1 VTQPSSRPTQQPASS
16 QPASPEPGDPGPQP
30 GDPRP
35 QHGQQEPQ
43 PGAPGAQPGD
53 PRGQQGQQPGTP
65 GPQRDKQREPQR
77 ESRPKPQPG
86 KPRGQQGPQPGK
98 PQNQRNQRGKLGNPS
113 PNQTGGGR
121 QGGKDAQGGSK
132 RPETVVYML
141 WLWLGVVVGETVH
154 QILNVVLTLL
164 NHDVL
169 MAQAKQMVES
179 ASVGEDGEEVSD
191 SFIEMAAYGSVAL
204 SAAIA
209 IGVLVLLLF
218 LLKSLAEPSKRAGTS
233 RRIWFAFSI
242 YFGFRI
248 LLTFMVTPAGA
259 DVPDWLFAADGMVQ
273 ILVGVAAVLGLI
285 FSIKPDTLDYTG
297 ELEQM
302 RELEKELEQARRDKE
317 REKREKQE
325 AKEKDAKQKDS
336 KDKVGRNQSP
346 RNSASQNRGDD
357 DRVNR

>member
-1 VTQPSSRPTQQPASS
+1 MTQPSSRPSPP
-16 QPASPEPGDPGPQP
+16 PASPRPEPPQP
-30 GDPRP
+30 GSPQAGDP
-35 QHGQQEPQ
+35 HGQQEPQ
-43 PGAPGAQPGD
+43 PSDPQAGD
-53 PRGQQGQQPGTP
+53 PRGQQ

-77 ESRPKPQPG
+77 ESRPEPGPGSPQGGAPHG
-86 KPRGQQGPQPGK
+86 PRGQ
-98 PQNQRNQRGKLGNPS
+98 RGKGS
-113 PNQTGGGR
+113 
-121 QGGKDAQGGSK
+121 QGGSK

-179 ASVGEDGEEVSD
+179 ASGGEDGEEVSD

-209 IGVLVLLLF
+209 VGVLVLLLF
-218 LLKSLAEPSKRAGTS
+218 LLKSLAGPSKRAGTS

-248 LLTFMVTPAGA
+248 VLTFMVTPAGA

-325 AKEKDAKQKDS
+325 AKEKDAKEKDTKQKDP
-336 KDKVGRNQSP
+336 KDKGGRNQPS
-346 RNSASQNRGDD
+346 RNYGAQNRGDD
-357 DRVNR
+357 HKDNR

>member
-1 VTQPSSRPTQQPASS
+1 MTQPSSRPTPH
-16 QPASPEPGDPGPQP
+16 PESPQP
-30 GDPRP
+30 GSSQAESP
-35 QHGQQEPQ
+35 QAG
-43 PGAPGAQPGD
+43 
-53 PRGQQGQQPGTP
+53 RP

-86 KPRGQQGPQPGK
+86 KLRGQQEPQSGK
-98 PQNQRNQRGKLGNPS
+98 PQNQRNQRGQHGKPS

-121 QGGKDAQGGSK
+121 QGGKDAKGGSK

>member
-1 VTQPSSRPTQQPASS
+1 MTQPSPRP
-16 QPASPEPGDPGPQP
+16 SPRPESPQP
-30 GDPRP
+30 ESP
-35 QHGQQEPQ
+35 QAGN
-43 PGAPGAQPGD
+43 
-53 PRGQQGQQPGTP
+53 P

-77 ESRPKPQPG
+77 ESRPKLQPRSPQPG
-86 KPRGQQGPQPGK
+86 DPRDP
-98 PQNQRNQRGKLGNPS
+98 RDQRGKGS
-113 PNQTGGGR
+113 
-121 QGGKDAQGGSK
+121 QGGSK

-141 WLWLGVVVGETVH
+141 WLWLGVVAGETVH

-179 ASVGEDGEEVSD
+179 TSGGEDGEEVSD
-191 SFIEMAAYGSVAL
+191 SLIEMAAYGSVAL

-218 LLKSLAEPSKRAGTS
+218 LLKSLAGPSKRAGTS

-248 LLTFMVTPAGA
+248 LLTFMVTPTGA

-297 ELEQM
+297 ELAQM

-325 AKEKDAKQKDS
+325 AKEKGAKDRGKETSSQ
-336 KDKVGRNQSP
+336 QSL
-346 RNSASQNRGDD
+346 GDD
-357 DRVNR
+357 HKDNR

>member
-1 VTQPSSRPTQQPASS
+1 MTQPSSRPTPPPESPSAS
-16 QPASPEPGDPGPQP
+16 QPGSSGPQP
-30 GDPRP
+30 GN
-35 QHGQQEPQ
+35 
-43 PGAPGAQPGD
+43 PGAQP
-53 PRGQQGQQPGTP
+53 
-65 GPQRDKQREPQR
+65 
-77 ESRPKPQPG
+77 S
-86 KPRGQQGPQPGK
+86 
-98 PQNQRNQRGKLGNPS
+98 NQRG
-113 PNQTGGGR
+113 
-121 QGGKDAQGGSK
+121 GGKDSSK

-141 WLWLGVVVGETVH
+141 WLWLGVVAGETVH

-179 ASVGEDGEEVSD
+179 ASGGEDGEEVSD

>member
-1 VTQPSSRPTQQPASS
+1 MTQPSSRP
-16 QPASPEPGDPGPQP
+16 SPHPESPQP
-30 GDPRP
+30 GSSQAGSP
-35 QHGQQEPQ
+35 QAG
-43 PGAPGAQPGD
+43 
-53 PRGQQGQQPGTP
+53 RP

-77 ESRPKPQPG
+77 DSRPKPQPG
-86 KPRGQQGPQPGK
+86 SPQGGAPHGPRGQ
-98 PQNQRNQRGKLGNPS
+98 RGKGS
-113 PNQTGGGR
+113 
-121 QGGKDAQGGSK
+121 QGGSK

-141 WLWLGVVVGETVH
+141 WLWLGVVAGETVH

-325 AKEKDAKQKDS
+325 AKEKDAKEKDAKQKDS

>member
-1 VTQPSSRPTQQPASS
+1 MTQPSSRPS
-16 QPASPEPGDPGPQP
+16 
-30 GDPRP
+30 PRP
-35 QHGQQEPQ
+35 ESPQ
-43 PGAPGAQPGD
+43 AGN
-53 PRGQQGQQPGTP
+53 PGT
-65 GPQRDKQREPQR
+65 QRDKQREPQR
-77 ESRPKPQPG
+77 ESRPKLQPGSPQPG
-86 KPRGQQGPQPGK
+86 DPRD
-98 PQNQRNQRGKLGNPS
+98 QRGKGS
-113 PNQTGGGR
+113 
-121 QGGKDAQGGSK
+121 QGGSK

-141 WLWLGVVVGETVH
+141 WLWLGVVAGETVH
-154 QILNVVLTLL
+154 QILNVVLPLL

-179 ASVGEDGEEVSD
+179 TSGGEDGEEVSD
-191 SFIEMAAYGSVAL
+191 SLIEMAAYGSVAL

-218 LLKSLAEPSKRAGTS
+218 LLKSLAGPSKRAGTS

-248 LLTFMVTPAGA
+248 LLTFMVTPTGA

-297 ELEQM
+297 ELAQM
-302 RELEKELEQARRDKE
+302 REMEKELEQARRGKE

-325 AKEKDAKQKDS
+325 AKEKGAKERGKETSSQ
-336 KDKVGRNQSP
+336 QSL
-346 RNSASQNRGDD
+346 GDD
-357 DRVNR
+357 HKDNR

>member
-1 VTQPSSRPTQQPASS
+1 MTQPSSRPTPR
-16 QPASPEPGDPGPQP
+16 PESPQP
-30 GDPRP
+30 ESP
-35 QHGQQEPQ
+35 QAGN
-43 PGAPGAQPGD
+43 
-53 PRGQQGQQPGTP
+53 P

-77 ESRPKPQPG
+77 ESRPKLQSESPQPG
-86 KPRGQQGPQPGK
+86 DPRD
-98 PQNQRNQRGKLGNPS
+98 QRGK
-113 PNQTGGGR
+113 
-121 QGGKDAQGGSK
+121 DAKGGSK

-179 ASVGEDGEEVSD
+179 ASGGEDGEEVSD

>member
-1 VTQPSSRPTQQPASS
+1 MTQPSPRP
-16 QPASPEPGDPGPQP
+16 SPRPESPQP
-30 GDPRP
+30 ESP
-35 QHGQQEPQ
+35 QAGN
-43 PGAPGAQPGD
+43 
-53 PRGQQGQQPGTP
+53 P

-77 ESRPKPQPG
+77 ESRPKLQPGSPQPG
-86 KPRGQQGPQPGK
+86 DPRD
-98 PQNQRNQRGKLGNPS
+98 QRGKGS
-113 PNQTGGGR
+113 
-121 QGGKDAQGGSK
+121 QGGSK

-141 WLWLGVVVGETVH
+141 WLWLGVVAGETVH

-179 ASVGEDGEEVSD
+179 TSGGEDGEEVSD
-191 SFIEMAAYGSVAL
+191 SLIEMAAYGSVAL

-218 LLKSLAEPSKRAGTS
+218 LLKSLAGPSKRAGTS

-248 LLTFMVTPAGA
+248 LLTFMVTPTGA

-297 ELEQM
+297 ELAQM

-325 AKEKDAKQKDS
+325 AKEKGAKDRGKETSSQ
-336 KDKVGRNQSP
+336 QSL
-346 RNSASQNRGDD
+346 GDD
-357 DRVNR
+357 HKDNR

>member
-1 VTQPSSRPTQQPASS
+1 MTQPSPRP
-16 QPASPEPGDPGPQP
+16 SPRPESPQP
-30 GDPRP
+30 ESP
-35 QHGQQEPQ
+35 QAGN
-43 PGAPGAQPGD
+43 
-53 PRGQQGQQPGTP
+53 P

-77 ESRPKPQPG
+77 ESRPKLQPRSPQPG
-86 KPRGQQGPQPGK
+86 DPRD
-98 PQNQRNQRGKLGNPS
+98 QRGKGS
-113 PNQTGGGR
+113 
-121 QGGKDAQGGSK
+121 QGGSK

-141 WLWLGVVVGETVH
+141 WLWLGVVAGETVH

-179 ASVGEDGEEVSD
+179 TSGGEDGEEVSD
-191 SFIEMAAYGSVAL
+191 SLIEMAAYGSVAL

-218 LLKSLAEPSKRAGTS
+218 LLKSLAGPSKRAGTS

-248 LLTFMVTPAGA
+248 LLTFMVTPTGA

-285 FSIKPDTLDYTG
+285 FSIKPETLDYTG

-325 AKEKDAKQKDS
+325 AKEKGAKDRGKKTSSQ
-336 KDKVGRNQSP
+336 QSL
-346 RNSASQNRGDD
+346 GDD
-357 DRVNR
+357 HKDNR

>member
-1 VTQPSSRPTQQPASS
+1 MTQPSSRP
-16 QPASPEPGDPGPQP
+16 SPRPESPQP
-30 GDPRP
+30 ESP
-35 QHGQQEPQ
+35 QAGN
-43 PGAPGAQPGD
+43 
-53 PRGQQGQQPGTP
+53 P

-77 ESRPKPQPG
+77 ESRPKLQPGSPQPG
-86 KPRGQQGPQPGK
+86 DPRDP
-98 PQNQRNQRGKLGNPS
+98 RDQRGKGS
-113 PNQTGGGR
+113 
-121 QGGKDAQGGSK
+121 QGGSK

-141 WLWLGVVVGETVH
+141 WLWLGVVAGETVH

-179 ASVGEDGEEVSD
+179 TSGGEDGEEVSD
-191 SFIEMAAYGSVAL
+191 SLIEMAAYGSVAL

-218 LLKSLAEPSKRAGTS
+218 LLKSLAGPSKRAGTS

-248 LLTFMVTPAGA
+248 LLTFMVTPTGA

-297 ELEQM
+297 ELAQM

-325 AKEKDAKQKDS
+325 AKEKGAKDRGKETSSQ
-336 KDKVGRNQSP
+336 QSL
-346 RNSASQNRGDD
+346 GDD
-357 DRVNR
+357 HKDNR

>member
-1 VTQPSSRPTQQPASS
+1 MTQPSSRPTPP
-16 QPASPEPGDPGPQP
+16 PASPRPEPPQP
-30 GDPRP
+30 GSPQAGDPN
-35 QHGQQEPQ
+35 GQQEPQ
-43 PGAPGAQPGD
+43 LGDSQAGD
-53 PRGQQGQQPGTP
+53 PRGQQ

-77 ESRPKPQPG
+77 DSRPKPQPG
-86 KPRGQQGPQPGK
+86 SPQGGAPHGPRGQ
-98 PQNQRNQRGKLGNPS
+98 R
-113 PNQTGGGR
+113 
-121 QGGKDAQGGSK
+121 GKDAKGGSK

-141 WLWLGVVVGETVH
+141 WLWLGVVVGETIH

-179 ASVGEDGEEVSD
+179 ASGGEDGEEVSD

-325 AKEKDAKQKDS
+325 AKEKGVKEKDAKQKDP
-336 KDKVGRNQSP
+336 KGKGGRNQSP

>member
-1 VTQPSSRPTQQPASS
+1 
-16 QPASPEPGDPGPQP
+16 
-30 GDPRP
+30 
-35 QHGQQEPQ
+35 
-43 PGAPGAQPGD
+43 
-53 PRGQQGQQPGTP
+53 
-65 GPQRDKQREPQR
+65 
-77 ESRPKPQPG
+77 
-86 KPRGQQGPQPGK
+86 
-98 PQNQRNQRGKLGNPS
+98 
-113 PNQTGGGR
+113 
-121 QGGKDAQGGSK
+121 
-132 RPETVVYML
+132 ML
-141 WLWLGVVVGETVH
+141 WLWLGVVAGETVH

-179 ASVGEDGEEVSD
+179 TSGGEDGEEVSD
-191 SFIEMAAYGSVAL
+191 SLIEMAAYGSVAL

-218 LLKSLAEPSKRAGTS
+218 LLKSLAGPSKRAGTS
-233 RRIWFAFSI
+233 RRIWFAFSS

-248 LLTFMVTPAGA
+248 LLTFMVTPTGA

-297 ELEQM
+297 ELAQM

-325 AKEKDAKQKDS
+325 AKEKGAKDRGKETSSQ
-336 KDKVGRNQSP
+336 QSL
-346 RNSASQNRGDD
+346 GDD
-357 DRVNR
+357 HKDNR

>member
-1 VTQPSSRPTQQPASS
+1 MTQPSSRP
-16 QPASPEPGDPGPQP
+16 SPRPESPQP
-30 GDPRP
+30 ESP
-35 QHGQQEPQ
+35 QAGN
-43 PGAPGAQPGD
+43 
-53 PRGQQGQQPGTP
+53 P

-77 ESRPKPQPG
+77 ESRPKLQPGSPQPG
-86 KPRGQQGPQPGK
+86 DPRD
-98 PQNQRNQRGKLGNPS
+98 QRGKGS
-113 PNQTGGGR
+113 
-121 QGGKDAQGGSK
+121 QGGSK

-141 WLWLGVVVGETVH
+141 WLWLGVVAGETVH

-179 ASVGEDGEEVSD
+179 TSGGEDGEEVSD
-191 SFIEMAAYGSVAL
+191 SLIEMAAYGSVAL

-218 LLKSLAEPSKRAGTS
+218 LLKSLAGPSKRAGTS

-248 LLTFMVTPAGA
+248 LLTFMVTPTGA

-297 ELEQM
+297 ELAQM

-325 AKEKDAKQKDS
+325 AKEKGAKDRGKETSSQ
-336 KDKVGRNQSP
+336 QSL
-346 RNSASQNRGDD
+346 GDD
-357 DRVNR
+357 HKDNR

>member
-1 VTQPSSRPTQQPASS
+1 MTQPSSRPTPPPESPSAS
-16 QPASPEPGDPGPQP
+16 QPGSSGPQP
-30 GDPRP
+30 GN
-35 QHGQQEPQ
+35 
-43 PGAPGAQPGD
+43 PGAQP
-53 PRGQQGQQPGTP
+53 
-65 GPQRDKQREPQR
+65 
-77 ESRPKPQPG
+77 S
-86 KPRGQQGPQPGK
+86 
-98 PQNQRNQRGKLGNPS
+98 NQRG
-113 PNQTGGGR
+113 
-121 QGGKDAQGGSK
+121 GGKDSSK

-141 WLWLGVVVGETVH
+141 WLWLGVVAGETVH

-179 ASVGEDGEEVSD
+179 ASGGEDGEEVSD

-317 REKREKQE
+317 RAKREKQE

>member
-1 VTQPSSRPTQQPASS
+1 MTQPSSRPTPP
-16 QPASPEPGDPGPQP
+16 PASPRPEPPQP
-30 GDPRP
+30 GSPQAGDP
-35 QHGQQEPQ
+35 HGQQEPQ
-43 PGAPGAQPGD
+43 LGDSQAGD
-53 PRGQQGQQPGTP
+53 PRGQQ

-77 ESRPKPQPG
+77 DSRPKPQPG
-86 KPRGQQGPQPGK
+86 SPQGGAPHGPRGQ
-98 PQNQRNQRGKLGNPS
+98 R
-113 PNQTGGGR
+113 
-121 QGGKDAQGGSK
+121 GKDAKGGSK

-141 WLWLGVVVGETVH
+141 WLWLGVVAGETVH

-179 ASVGEDGEEVSD
+179 ASGGEDGEEVSD

-302 RELEKELEQARRDKE
+302 RELEKELEQACRDKE

-325 AKEKDAKQKDS
+325 AKEKGVKEKDAKQKDP
-336 KDKVGRNQSP
+336 KGKGGRNQSP

>member
-1 VTQPSSRPTQQPASS
+1 
-16 QPASPEPGDPGPQP
+16 
-30 GDPRP
+30 
-35 QHGQQEPQ
+35 
-43 PGAPGAQPGD
+43 
-53 PRGQQGQQPGTP
+53 
-65 GPQRDKQREPQR
+65 
-77 ESRPKPQPG
+77 
-86 KPRGQQGPQPGK
+86 
-98 PQNQRNQRGKLGNPS
+98 
-113 PNQTGGGR
+113 
-121 QGGKDAQGGSK
+121 
-132 RPETVVYML
+132 ML
-141 WLWLGVVVGETVH
+141 WLWLGVVVGETIH

-179 ASVGEDGEEVSD
+179 ASGGEDGEEVSD

-325 AKEKDAKQKDS
+325 AKEKGVKEKDAKQKDP
-336 KDKVGRNQSP
+336 KGKGGRNQSP
-346 RNSASQNRGDD
+346 RNYGSQNRGDD

>member
-1 VTQPSSRPTQQPASS
+1 MTQPSSRPTPP
-16 QPASPEPGDPGPQP
+16 PASPRPEPPQP
-30 GDPRP
+30 GSPQAGDP
-35 QHGQQEPQ
+35 HGQQEPQ
-43 PGAPGAQPGD
+43 PSDPQAGD
-53 PRGQQGQQPGTP
+53 PRGQQ

-77 ESRPKPQPG
+77 ESRPEPGPGAPQGGAPHG
-86 KPRGQQGPQPGK
+86 PRGQ
-98 PQNQRNQRGKLGNPS
+98 RGKGS
-113 PNQTGGGR
+113 
-121 QGGKDAQGGSK
+121 QGGSK

-141 WLWLGVVVGETVH
+141 WLWLGVVAGETVH

-179 ASVGEDGEEVSD
+179 TSGGEDGEEVSD
-191 SFIEMAAYGSVAL
+191 SLIEMAAYGSVAL

-218 LLKSLAEPSKRAGTS
+218 LLKSLAGPSKRAGTS

-259 DVPDWLFAADGMVQ
+259 DVPDWLFATDGMVQ

-285 FSIKPDTLDYTG
+285 FSVKPDTLDYTG

-325 AKEKDAKQKDS
+325 AKEKDAKEKDTKQKDP
-336 KDKVGRNQSP
+336 KDKGGRNQPS
-346 RNSASQNRGDD
+346 RNYGAQNRGDD
-357 DRVNR
+357 HKDNR

>member
-1 VTQPSSRPTQQPASS
+1 MTQPSSRPTPP
-16 QPASPEPGDPGPQP
+16 PASPRPEPPQP
-30 GDPRP
+30 GSPQAGDPN
-35 QHGQQEPQ
+35 GQQEPQ
-43 PGAPGAQPGD
+43 LGDSQAGD
-53 PRGQQGQQPGTP
+53 PRGQQ

-77 ESRPKPQPG
+77 DSRPKPQPG
-86 KPRGQQGPQPGK
+86 SPQGGAPHGPRGQ
-98 PQNQRNQRGKLGNPS
+98 R
-113 PNQTGGGR
+113 
-121 QGGKDAQGGSK
+121 GKDAKGGSK

-179 ASVGEDGEEVSD
+179 ASGGEDGEEVSD

-325 AKEKDAKQKDS
+325 AKEKGVKEKDAKQKDP
-336 KDKVGRNQSP
+336 KGKGGRNQSP

>member
-1 VTQPSSRPTQQPASS
+1 MTQPSSRP
-16 QPASPEPGDPGPQP
+16 SPRPESPQP
-30 GDPRP
+30 ESP
-35 QHGQQEPQ
+35 QAGN
-43 PGAPGAQPGD
+43 
-53 PRGQQGQQPGTP
+53 P

-77 ESRPKPQPG
+77 ESRPKLQPGSPQPG
-86 KPRGQQGPQPGK
+86 DPRE
-98 PQNQRNQRGKLGNPS
+98 QRGKGS
-113 PNQTGGGR
+113 
-121 QGGKDAQGGSK
+121 QGGSK

-141 WLWLGVVVGETVH
+141 WLWLGVVAGETVH

-179 ASVGEDGEEVSD
+179 TSGGEDGEEVSD
-191 SFIEMAAYGSVAL
+191 SLIEMAAYGSVAL

-218 LLKSLAEPSKRAGTS
+218 LLKSLAGPSKRAGTS

-248 LLTFMVTPAGA
+248 LLTFMVTPTGA
-259 DVPDWLFAADGMVQ
+259 DVPDWLCAADGMVQ

-297 ELEQM
+297 ELAQM

-325 AKEKDAKQKDS
+325 AKEKGAKDRGKETSSQ
-336 KDKVGRNQSP
+336 QSL
-346 RNSASQNRGDD
+346 GDD
-357 DRVNR
+357 HKDNR

>member
-1 VTQPSSRPTQQPASS
+1 
-16 QPASPEPGDPGPQP
+16 
-30 GDPRP
+30 
-35 QHGQQEPQ
+35 
-43 PGAPGAQPGD
+43 
-53 PRGQQGQQPGTP
+53 
-65 GPQRDKQREPQR
+65 
-77 ESRPKPQPG
+77 
-86 KPRGQQGPQPGK
+86 
-98 PQNQRNQRGKLGNPS
+98 
-113 PNQTGGGR
+113 
-121 QGGKDAQGGSK
+121 
-132 RPETVVYML
+132 ML
-141 WLWLGVVVGETVH
+141 WLWLGVVAGETVH

-179 ASVGEDGEEVSD
+179 TSGGEDGDEVSD
-191 SFIEMAAYGSVAL
+191 SLIEMAAYGSVAL

-218 LLKSLAEPSKRAGTS
+218 LLKSLAGPSKRAGTS

-248 LLTFMVTPAGA
+248 LLTFMVTPTGA
-259 DVPDWLFAADGMVQ
+259 DVPGWLFAADGMVQ

-325 AKEKDAKQKDS
+325 AKEKGAKERGKKTSSQ
-336 KDKVGRNQSP
+336 QSL
-346 RNSASQNRGDD
+346 GDD
-357 DRVNR
+357 HKDNR

>member
-1 VTQPSSRPTQQPASS
+1 MTQPSSRP
-16 QPASPEPGDPGPQP
+16 SPRPESPQP
-30 GDPRP
+30 ESP
-35 QHGQQEPQ
+35 QAGN
-43 PGAPGAQPGD
+43 
-53 PRGQQGQQPGTP
+53 P

-77 ESRPKPQPG
+77 ESRPKLQPGSPQPG
-86 KPRGQQGPQPGK
+86 DPRE
-98 PQNQRNQRGKLGNPS
+98 QRGKGS
-113 PNQTGGGR
+113 
-121 QGGKDAQGGSK
+121 QGGSK

-141 WLWLGVVVGETVH
+141 WLWLGVVAGETVH

-179 ASVGEDGEEVSD
+179 TSGGEDGEEVSD
-191 SFIEMAAYGSVAL
+191 SLIEMAAYGSVAL

-218 LLKSLAEPSKRAGTS
+218 LLKSLAGPSKRAGTS

-248 LLTFMVTPAGA
+248 LLTFMVTPTGA

-297 ELEQM
+297 ELAQM

-325 AKEKDAKQKDS
+325 AKEKGAKDRGKETSSQ
-336 KDKVGRNQSP
+336 QSL
-346 RNSASQNRGDD
+346 GDD
-357 DRVNR
+357 HKDNR

>member
-1 VTQPSSRPTQQPASS
+1 MTQPSSRPTPP
-16 QPASPEPGDPGPQP
+16 PASPRPEPPQP
-30 GDPRP
+30 GSPQAGDP
-35 QHGQQEPQ
+35 HGQQESQ
-43 PGAPGAQPGD
+43 LGDSQAGD
-53 PRGQQGQQPGTP
+53 PRGQQ

-77 ESRPKPQPG
+77 DSRPKPQPG
-86 KPRGQQGPQPGK
+86 SPQGGAPHGPRGQ
-98 PQNQRNQRGKLGNPS
+98 RGKGS
-113 PNQTGGGR
+113 
-121 QGGKDAQGGSK
+121 QGGSK

-325 AKEKDAKQKDS
+325 AKEKDAKEKDAKQKDS

>member
-1 VTQPSSRPTQQPASS
+1 
-16 QPASPEPGDPGPQP
+16 
-30 GDPRP
+30 
-35 QHGQQEPQ
+35 
-43 PGAPGAQPGD
+43 
-53 PRGQQGQQPGTP
+53 
-65 GPQRDKQREPQR
+65 
-77 ESRPKPQPG
+77 
-86 KPRGQQGPQPGK
+86 
-98 PQNQRNQRGKLGNPS
+98 
-113 PNQTGGGR
+113 
-121 QGGKDAQGGSK
+121 
-132 RPETVVYML
+132 ML
-141 WLWLGVVVGETVH
+141 WLWLGVVAGETVH

-179 ASVGEDGEEVSD
+179 ASGGEDGEEVSD

-218 LLKSLAEPSKRAGTS
+218 LLKSLAGPSKRAGTS

-325 AKEKDAKQKDS
+325 AKEKGSKEKGAKQKDS
-336 KDKVGRNQSP
+336 KDKGGRNQPS
-346 RNSASQNRGDD
+346 RNYGSQNRGDD
-357 DRVNR
+357 HRDNR

>member
-1 VTQPSSRPTQQPASS
+1 MTQPSSRPSPHPESPQPGSS
-16 QPASPEPGDPGPQP
+16 QAGSPQAGSPQAGRPGPQ
-30 GDPRP
+30 
-35 QHGQQEPQ
+35 H
-43 PGAPGAQPGD
+43 
-53 PRGQQGQQPGTP
+53 
-65 GPQRDKQREPQR
+65 DKQREPQR
-77 ESRPKPQPG
+77 ESRPKLQPG
-86 KPRGQQGPQPGK
+86 SPQHGDPRD
-98 PQNQRNQRGKLGNPS
+98 QRGKGS
-113 PNQTGGGR
+113 
-121 QGGKDAQGGSK
+121 QGGSK

-141 WLWLGVVVGETVH
+141 WLWLGVVAGETVH

-179 ASVGEDGEEVSD
+179 ASGGEDGEEVSD

-218 LLKSLAEPSKRAGTS
+218 LLKSLAGPSKRAGTS

>member
-1 VTQPSSRPTQQPASS
+1 MTQPSPRP
-16 QPASPEPGDPGPQP
+16 SPRPESPQP
-30 GDPRP
+30 ESP
-35 QHGQQEPQ
+35 QAGN
-43 PGAPGAQPGD
+43 
-53 PRGQQGQQPGTP
+53 P

-77 ESRPKPQPG
+77 ESRPKLQPRSPQPG
-86 KPRGQQGPQPGK
+86 DPRD
-98 PQNQRNQRGKLGNPS
+98 QRGKGS
-113 PNQTGGGR
+113 
-121 QGGKDAQGGSK
+121 QGGSK

-141 WLWLGVVVGETVH
+141 WLWLGVVAGETVH

-179 ASVGEDGEEVSD
+179 TSGGEDGEEVSD
-191 SFIEMAAYGSVAL
+191 SLIEMAAYGSVAL

-218 LLKSLAEPSKRAGTS
+218 LLKSLAGPSKRAGTS

-248 LLTFMVTPAGA
+248 LLTFMVTPTGA

-297 ELEQM
+297 ELAQM

-325 AKEKDAKQKDS
+325 AKEKGAKDRGKETSSQ
-336 KDKVGRNQSP
+336 QSL
-346 RNSASQNRGDD
+346 GDD
-357 DRVNR
+357 HKDNR

>member
-1 VTQPSSRPTQQPASS
+1 MTQPSSRP
-16 QPASPEPGDPGPQP
+16 SPRPESPQP
-30 GDPRP
+30 ESP
-35 QHGQQEPQ
+35 QAGN
-43 PGAPGAQPGD
+43 
-53 PRGQQGQQPGTP
+53 P

-77 ESRPKPQPG
+77 ESRPKLQPG
-86 KPRGQQGPQPGK
+86 SPQHGDPRDP
-98 PQNQRNQRGKLGNPS
+98 RDQRGKGS
-113 PNQTGGGR
+113 
-121 QGGKDAQGGSK
+121 QGGSK

-141 WLWLGVVVGETVH
+141 WLWLGVVAGETVH

-179 ASVGEDGEEVSD
+179 TSGGEDGEEVSD
-191 SFIEMAAYGSVAL
+191 SLIEMAAYGSVAL

-218 LLKSLAEPSKRAGTS
+218 LLKSLAGPSKRAGTS

-248 LLTFMVTPAGA
+248 LLTFMVTPTGA

-297 ELEQM
+297 ELAQM

-325 AKEKDAKQKDS
+325 AKEKGAKDRGKETSSQ
-336 KDKVGRNQSP
+336 QSL
-346 RNSASQNRGDD
+346 GDD
-357 DRVNR
+357 HKDNR

>member
-1 VTQPSSRPTQQPASS
+1 MTQPSPRP
-16 QPASPEPGDPGPQP
+16 SPRPESPQP
-30 GDPRP
+30 ESP
-35 QHGQQEPQ
+35 QAGN
-43 PGAPGAQPGD
+43 
-53 PRGQQGQQPGTP
+53 P

-77 ESRPKPQPG
+77 ESRPKLQPGSPQPG
-86 KPRGQQGPQPGK
+86 DPRD
-98 PQNQRNQRGKLGNPS
+98 QRGKGS
-113 PNQTGGGR
+113 
-121 QGGKDAQGGSK
+121 QGGSK

-141 WLWLGVVVGETVH
+141 WLWLGVVAGETVH

-179 ASVGEDGEEVSD
+179 TSGGEDGEEVSD
-191 SFIEMAAYGSVAL
+191 SLIEMAAYGSVAL

-218 LLKSLAEPSKRAGTS
+218 LLKSLAGPSKRAGTS

-248 LLTFMVTPAGA
+248 LLTFMVTPTGA

-297 ELEQM
+297 ELAQM
-302 RELEKELEQARRDKE
+302 REMEKELEQARRGKE

-325 AKEKDAKQKDS
+325 AKEKGAKERGKETSSQ
-336 KDKVGRNQSP
+336 QSL
-346 RNSASQNRGDD
+346 GDD
-357 DRVNR
+357 HKDNR

>member
-1 VTQPSSRPTQQPASS
+1 MTQPS
-16 QPASPEPGDPGPQP
+16 
-30 GDPRP
+30 PRP
-35 QHGQQEPQ
+35 SPRPESPQ
-43 PGAPGAQPGD
+43 AGN
-53 PRGQQGQQPGTP
+53 P

-77 ESRPKPQPG
+77 ESRPKLQPGAPQPG
-86 KPRGQQGPQPGK
+86 DPRD
-98 PQNQRNQRGKLGNPS
+98 QRGKGS
-113 PNQTGGGR
+113 
-121 QGGKDAQGGSK
+121 QGGSK

-141 WLWLGVVVGETVH
+141 WLWLGVVAGETVH

-179 ASVGEDGEEVSD
+179 TSGGEDGEEVSD
-191 SFIEMAAYGSVAL
+191 SLIEMAAYGSVAL

-218 LLKSLAEPSKRAGTS
+218 LLKSLAGPSKRAGTS

-248 LLTFMVTPAGA
+248 LLTFMVTPTGA

-297 ELEQM
+297 ELAQM

-325 AKEKDAKQKDS
+325 AKEKGAKDRGKETSSQ
-336 KDKVGRNQSP
+336 QSL
-346 RNSASQNRGDD
+346 GDD
-357 DRVNR
+357 HKDNR

>member
-1 VTQPSSRPTQQPASS
+1 MTQPSSRPSPPS
-16 QPASPEPGDPGPQP
+16 ASPSASPQP
-30 GDPRP
+30 GNA
-35 QHGQQEPQ
+35 GAQ
-43 PGAPGAQPGD
+43 PGNPGAQP
-53 PRGQQGQQPGTP
+53 
-65 GPQRDKQREPQR
+65 
-77 ESRPKPQPG
+77 S
-86 KPRGQQGPQPGK
+86 
-98 PQNQRNQRGKLGNPS
+98 NQRG
-113 PNQTGGGR
+113 
-121 QGGKDAQGGSK
+121 GGKDSSK

-141 WLWLGVVVGETVH
+141 WLWLGVVAGETIH

-179 ASVGEDGEEVSD
+179 TAGGEDGEEVSD

-218 LLKSLAEPSKRAGTS
+218 LLKSLAGPSKRAGTS

-285 FSIKPDTLDYTG
+285 FSIKPDALDYTG

-302 RELEKELEQARRDKE
+302 RELEKELDQARRDKE
-317 REKREKQE
+317 REKREKKE
-325 AKEKDAKQKDS
+325 AKDKGAKDRGKETS
-336 KDKVGRNQSP
+336 SPQS
-346 RNSASQNRGDD
+346 RGDD
-357 DRVNR
+357 HKDNR

>member
-1 VTQPSSRPTQQPASS
+1 MTQPSSRPTPPPESPSASK
-16 QPASPEPGDPGPQP
+16 PGSSGPQP
-30 GDPRP
+30 GN
-35 QHGQQEPQ
+35 
-43 PGAPGAQPGD
+43 PGAQP
-53 PRGQQGQQPGTP
+53 
-65 GPQRDKQREPQR
+65 
-77 ESRPKPQPG
+77 S
-86 KPRGQQGPQPGK
+86 
-98 PQNQRNQRGKLGNPS
+98 NQRG
-113 PNQTGGGR
+113 
-121 QGGKDAQGGSK
+121 GGKDSSK

-141 WLWLGVVVGETVH
+141 WLWLGVVAGETVH

-179 ASVGEDGEEVSD
+179 ASGGEDGEEVSD
-191 SFIEMAAYGSVAL
+191 SLIEMAAYGSVAL

-218 LLKSLAEPSKRAGTS
+218 LLKSLAGPSKRAGTS

-325 AKEKDAKQKDS
+325 AKEKGAKQKDS

>member
-1 VTQPSSRPTQQPASS
+1 MTQPSSRPTPPPESPSAS
-16 QPASPEPGDPGPQP
+16 QPGSSGPQP
-30 GDPRP
+30 GN
-35 QHGQQEPQ
+35 
-43 PGAPGAQPGD
+43 PGAQP
-53 PRGQQGQQPGTP
+53 
-65 GPQRDKQREPQR
+65 
-77 ESRPKPQPG
+77 S
-86 KPRGQQGPQPGK
+86 
-98 PQNQRNQRGKLGNPS
+98 NQRG
-113 PNQTGGGR
+113 
-121 QGGKDAQGGSK
+121 GGKDSSK

-141 WLWLGVVVGETVH
+141 WLWLGVVAGETVH

-325 AKEKDAKQKDS
+325 AKEKDAQEKDAKQKAP
-336 KDKVGRNQSP
+336 KGKGGRNQPP
-346 RNSASQNRGDD
+346 RNYGSQSWGDD
-357 DRVNR
+357 HKDNR

>member
-1 VTQPSSRPTQQPASS
+1 MTQPSSRPTPPSA
-16 QPASPEPGDPGPQP
+16 PPRPEPPQP
-30 GDPRP
+30 GSPQAGDP
-35 QHGQQEPQ
+35 HGQQEPQ
-43 PGAPGAQPGD
+43 PSDPQAGD
-53 PRGQQGQQPGTP
+53 PRGQQ

-77 ESRPKPQPG
+77 DSRPKPQPG
-86 KPRGQQGPQPGK
+86 SPQGGAPHGPRGQ
-98 PQNQRNQRGKLGNPS
+98 R
-113 PNQTGGGR
+113 
-121 QGGKDAQGGSK
+121 GKDAKGGSK

-141 WLWLGVVVGETVH
+141 WLWLGVVVGETIH

-179 ASVGEDGEEVSD
+179 ASGGEDGEEVSD

-325 AKEKDAKQKDS
+325 AKEKGVKEKDAKQKDP
-336 KDKVGRNQSP
+336 KGKGGRNQSP
-346 RNSASQNRGDD
+346 RNYGSQNRGDD

>member
-1 VTQPSSRPTQQPASS
+1 MTQPSSRP
-16 QPASPEPGDPGPQP
+16 SPHPESPQP
-30 GDPRP
+30 GSSQAGSP
-35 QHGQQEPQ
+35 QAG
-43 PGAPGAQPGD
+43 
-53 PRGQQGQQPGTP
+53 RP

-77 ESRPKPQPG
+77 ESRPKLQPG
-86 KPRGQQGPQPGK
+86 SPQHGDPRDP
-98 PQNQRNQRGKLGNPS
+98 RDQRGKGS
-113 PNQTGGGR
+113 
-121 QGGKDAQGGSK
+121 QGGSK

-179 ASVGEDGEEVSD
+179 ASGGEDGEEVSD

>member
-1 VTQPSSRPTQQPASS
+1 MTQPSSRPSP

-30 GDPRP
+30 GSP
-35 QHGQQEPQ
+35 QAG
-43 PGAPGAQPGD
+43 
-53 PRGQQGQQPGTP
+53 RP

-77 ESRPKPQPG
+77 ESRPKLQPGPPQPG
-86 KPRGQQGPQPGK
+86 DPRD
-98 PQNQRNQRGKLGNPS
+98 QRGKGS
-113 PNQTGGGR
+113 
-121 QGGKDAQGGSK
+121 QGGAK

-141 WLWLGVVVGETVH
+141 WLWLGVVAGETVH

-179 ASVGEDGEEVSD
+179 TSGGEDGEEVSD

-209 IGVLVLLLF
+209 VGVLVLLLF
-218 LLKSLAEPSKRAGTS
+218 LLKSLAGPSKRAGTS

-285 FSIKPDTLDYTG
+285 FSVKPDTLDYTG

-325 AKEKDAKQKDS
+325 AKEKGGR
-336 KDKVGRNQSP
+336 DKSSQQSL
-346 RNSASQNRGDD
+346 GDD
-357 DRVNR
+357 HKDNR

>member
-1 VTQPSSRPTQQPASS
+1 MTQPSSRP
-16 QPASPEPGDPGPQP
+16 SPRPESPQP
-30 GDPRP
+30 ESP
-35 QHGQQEPQ
+35 QAGN
-43 PGAPGAQPGD
+43 
-53 PRGQQGQQPGTP
+53 P

-77 ESRPKPQPG
+77 ESRPKLQPGSPQPG
-86 KPRGQQGPQPGK
+86 DPRE
-98 PQNQRNQRGKLGNPS
+98 QRGKGS
-113 PNQTGGGR
+113 
-121 QGGKDAQGGSK
+121 QGGSK

-141 WLWLGVVVGETVH
+141 WLWLGVVAGETVH

-179 ASVGEDGEEVSD
+179 TSGGEDGEEVSD
-191 SFIEMAAYGSVAL
+191 SLIEMAAYGSVAL

-218 LLKSLAEPSKRAGTS
+218 LLKSLAGPSKRAGTS

-248 LLTFMVTPAGA
+248 LLTFMVTPTGA

-297 ELEQM
+297 ELAQM

-325 AKEKDAKQKDS
+325 AKEKGAKERGKETSSQ
-336 KDKVGRNQSP
+336 QSL
-346 RNSASQNRGDD
+346 GDD
-357 DRVNR
+357 HKDNR